1 MGKGRWESGVE
12 EGRQLIYLSL
22 SLWIV
27 PVFYVNPSLRQAQGG
42 SSDKL
47 VVVSQWD
54 RGSRK

>member
-22 SLWIV
+22 SLLDSS
-27 PVFYVNPSLRQAQGG
+27 VFYVNPSLRQAQGG

>member
-12 EGRQLIYLSL
+12 EGGNLFISPCLF
-22 SLWIV
+22 WIV

>member
-1 MGKGRWESGVE
+1 MGKGRWESGME
-12 EGRQLIYLSL
+12 EGRQLLSPCL
-22 SLWIV
+22 FWIV

-54 RGSRK
+54 RCSRK